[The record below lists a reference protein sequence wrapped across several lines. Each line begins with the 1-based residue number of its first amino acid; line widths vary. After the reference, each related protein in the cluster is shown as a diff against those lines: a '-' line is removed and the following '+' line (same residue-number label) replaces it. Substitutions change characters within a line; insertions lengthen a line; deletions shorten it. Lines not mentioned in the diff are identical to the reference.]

1 MRGKENRQKH
11 WLASNAVISGKNRL
25 LHRKKGDDNPD
36 FGVFSGRETRYENRQ
51 DLNILLS
58 KGYNAKKEG
67 SNNKWLRGSPL
78 NQTSS

>member
-36 FGVFSGRETRYENRQ
+36 FGVFSGRKTRYENRQ

-58 KGYNAKKEG
+58 KGYNAKKERR
-67 SNNKWLRGSPL
+67 K
-78 NQTSS
+78 Q